1 MIASVINAVAVFVGT
16 LLGTAFRGVVT
27 RREDIQA
34 IIYHAV
40 GLISLVL
47 GILMSM
53 RTQRILYFALATV
66 IGAIIGQSLGIEG
79 GIKKIGGVLQR
90 LLPAS
95 QKSTAT
101 STNPAAAFL
110 DASVLF
116 CVGSLTII
124 GALQAGAEGNYS
136 ILLTKSVMDGTMAI
150 LLSAVLGAGV
160 GLSALTII
168 VYQGGLTLAAGAL
181 APFIQELMLSEIS
194 AVGGVM
200 IMAIG
205 LSLLGIKKIPS
216 GNFLPAMP
224 LVILLVW
231 LDPWLPEFFKG

>member
-66 IGAIIGQSLGIEG
+66 IGAIIGQSLGIER

-95 QKSTAT
+95 QKST
-101 STNPAAAFL
+101 STNPAKAFL